1 MENNIQEELTMKRET
16 KEIII
21 YIVVAVLIFSAAFI
35 YGRITGYRRFD
46 APYVEYDCD
55 VKNLRLS
62 TTIKIAKNGEHFA
75 NVKGDIFAFITDPL
89 TMYDAKDKQVA
100 YAGDAYHFITQDS
113 HTIYVNNE
121 FAIEMVGLFK
131 LFGETYDIYDFEQKK
146 IARVECNV
154 WNTEGQ
160 MYDENDTLLAEY
172 TSNYFFNDFKVRISE
187 KCELDERTVLM
198 IFCSYYSDQHVDN
211 Q

>member
-1 MENNIQEELTMKRET
+1 MKRET
-16 KEIII
+16 KENII
-21 YIVVAVLIFSAAFI
+21 YIVVAVLTIVAIFIQGSI
-35 YGRITGYRRFD
+35 SGDRKFD

-55 VKNLRLS
+55 VKNLQLS
-62 TTIKIAKNGEHFA
+62 TTIKIEKNGEYLA
-75 NVKGDIFAFITDPL
+75 NVKGNILALITDPL
-89 TMYDAKDKQVA
+89 AMYDAEDEQMA

-113 HTIYVNNE
+113 HTIYVNKE
-121 FAIEMVGLFK
+121 FSVEMVGLFNI
-131 LFGETYDIYDFEQKK
+131 FGETYDIYDLQQKK

-187 KCELDERTVLM
+187 KCELDEKTVLM
-198 IFCSYYSDQHVDN
+198 IFCSYYSDQHADN
-211 Q
+211 